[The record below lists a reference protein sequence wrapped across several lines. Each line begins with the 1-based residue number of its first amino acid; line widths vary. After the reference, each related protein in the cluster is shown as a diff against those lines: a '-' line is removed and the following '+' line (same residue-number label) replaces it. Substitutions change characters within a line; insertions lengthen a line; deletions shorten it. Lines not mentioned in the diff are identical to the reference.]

1 MSVRWTKELLVAAIL
16 LSFGILLLPVGI
28 FVVGQG
34 VLGDYEGGGLADL
47 SQAIW
52 TALLSGRL
60 SAWLLV
66 LSPYLVIALLRLSWK
81 ALHSR

>member
-28 FVVGQG
+28 FIVGQG
-34 VLGDYEGGGLADL
+34 ILGPYEGGGLSDL

-52 TALLSGRL
+52 TALLSGRP

-66 LSPYLVIALLRLSWK
+66 LSPYIVIQLLRLSWK
-81 ALHSR
+81 SLHRR